1 MEDVGILV
9 EVPTLHCDSQ
19 SAIMLVKNPMFH
31 AKTMHID
38 VKYHF
43 IRDVLKD
50 KHMDLVKVHTD
61 DNRADILTKGVA
73 FECFAHCRALM
84 GVC

>member
-1 MEDVGILV
+1 MGDLGISV

-19 SAIMLVKNPMFH
+19 SVIMLAKNPMFH
-31 AKTMHID
+31 AKKKHID

-43 IRDVLKD
+43 IQDVLGD
-50 KHMDLVKVHTD
+50 KHMDFVKVHTN
-61 DNRADILTKGVA
+61 DNPVDLITKGLA
-73 FECFAHCRALM
+73 SERFAHCRALM